1 MQGAEGAPCDTLL
14 IRILLALH
22 LLDFSSLC
30 IDLESV
36 LLDGELH
43 VEEVMA
49 GHEVEV
55 IDLAEGKQGS
65 KGTLDMPARPI
76 HHWQCLWR
84 RPGMRSPSYRAS

>member
-1 MQGAEGAPCDTLL
+1 MGARNPIYYVAMIIYHMEDDKSGESYSCLQGAEGAPRDTLL
-14 IRILLALH
+14 IRILLPLH

-55 IDLAEGKQGS
+55 IDLAEG
-65 KGTLDMPARPI
+65 T
-76 HHWQCLWR
+76 
-84 RPGMRSPSYRAS
+84 